1 MVKQCGELLLLPLLR
16 CFPHTTQS
24 LGHAP
29 PALCRARVRLLGVL
43 LGQRSSLPA
52 LRRWSP
58 TFVRAVHWYYT
69 AVRLLR
75 DVRACLV
82 PCGLPPRVCG
92 FCCFR
97 RLRGLPVLV
106 HEVSKRV
113 WGL

>member
-1 MVKQCGELLLLPLLR
+1 MVKQCGEFLLLPFLG

-24 LGHAP
+24 LGHAS

-58 TFVRAVHWYYT
+58 IFVRAVHWYYT

-75 DVRACLV
+75 DVRASLV
-82 PCGLPPRVCG
+82 SLWPSPAGLLLLLLQASARSPGSRA
-92 FCCFR
+92 
-97 RLRGLPVLV
+97 
-106 HEVSKRV
+106 
-113 WGL
+113 

>member
-1 MVKQCGELLLLPLLR
+1 MVKQCGELFLLPFLC

-58 TFVRAVHWYYT
+58 TFVRGVHWYYP

-75 DVRACLV
+75 DVRAGLV
-82 PCGLPPRVCG
+82 AGGLLPPACG
-92 FCCFR
+92 CCCYR

-106 HEVSKRV
+106 H
-113 WGL
+113 